1 MSVWLPAVFAALATI
16 LIGAFGY
23 ALKRREQSGKIDT
36 SDASVLWDAIQKM
49 LEVALADN
57 AVQRT
62 ETKELKGIVAGLEG
76 RIAALQVE
84 IAGLRGELRELRGK
98 VG

>member
-1 MSVWLPAVFAALATI
+1 MTVWLPAVFAALATI
-16 LIGAFGY
+16 LVGAFGY

-36 SDASVLWDAIQKM
+36 SDASVLWAAIQKM

-57 AVQRT
+57 AVQRA
-62 ETKELKGIVAGLEG
+62 ETKELKAVVAGLEG
-76 RIAALQVE
+76 RVGDLQVE
-84 IAGLRGELRELRGK
+84 IAGLRTELRELRGT